1 MEYPEA
7 AAIRDQILQ
16 ENTPE
21 DAAIILGDLF
31 SDSPEFY
38 AALHGQ
44 EIAPGVHISNPGP
57 DPARMTRRYIS
68 GVSATPDRYV
78 EGMQNPRRNPV
89 EAAIRAKGK
98 WANRVQEAI
107 QRDSYAGGV
116 RAQDYTE
123 AVRIAT
129 EDGGQAFVAGATK
142 REAKV
147 SRVYS
152 RLAPLLAGV
161 SQAIQA
167 MPQDTDAQRSQRLL
181 KARELM
187 KNVGLQLKGRGGTVT
202 GV

>member
-1 MEYPEA
+1 MDYETA
-7 AAIRDQILQ
+7 AALRDQILQ

-21 DAAIILGDLF
+21 DGAILLGQLF
-31 SDSPEFY
+31 SEQPEVY
-38 AALHGQ
+38 AALHHR
-44 EIAPGVHISNPGP
+44 EIAPGIHISNPGP
-57 DPARMTRRYIS
+57 DPARMTRRYIT
-68 GVSATPDRYV
+68 GVSATADRFV

-98 WANRVQEAI
+98 WANRDQEAV
-107 QRDSYAGGV
+107 QRGAYEAGV
-116 RAQDYTE
+116 RSQDYAE

-129 EDGGQAFVAGATK
+129 EDGGAAFVAGATK

-167 MPQDTDAQRSQRLL
+167 MPQDTDAQRVQRLV

-187 KNVGLQLKGRGGTVT
+187 KNVGMQLKGRSVGA
-202 GV
+202 